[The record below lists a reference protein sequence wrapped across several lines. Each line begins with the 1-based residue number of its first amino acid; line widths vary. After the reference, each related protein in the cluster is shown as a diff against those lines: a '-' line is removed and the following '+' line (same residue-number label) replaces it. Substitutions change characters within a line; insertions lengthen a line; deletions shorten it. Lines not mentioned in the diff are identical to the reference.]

1 MIDRNSFKSKPLKL
15 FFKGDR
21 SKIAPNHA
29 SLVDDILQLMDAGSS
44 LADVDLPGLR
54 LHPWSN
60 TGKGKDR
67 VYSLDISGNVR
78 ILFQLERGYFFNVEY
93 HDPH

>member
-1 MIDRNSFKSKPLKL
+1 MIDRHSFKSKALKL

-21 SKIAPNHA
+21 SKITQSHA
-29 SLVDDILQLMDAGSS
+29 SVIEDILDVMNAGST
-44 LADVDLPGLR
+44 LEGVNLPGLR

-67 VYSLDISGNVR
+67 VYSLDVSGNVR
-78 ILFQLERGYFFNVEY
+78 ILFQLENGYFFNVEY
-93 HDPH
+93 YDPH

>member
-1 MIDRNSFKSKPLKL
+1 MIDRNSFKSKQLKL
-15 FFKGDR
+15 FYKGDR

-29 SLVDDILQLMDAGSS
+29 STVDDILQMMNAGSS
-44 LADVDLPGLR
+44 LDDVDLPGLR
-54 LHPWSN
+54 LHPWPN

-78 ILFQLERGYFFNVEY
+78 ILFQLERGYFFNIDY